1 MMLGCRGTYK
11 GPLKAKIKKGKG
23 IKLYFVEEGRH
34 PNETLALS
42 HLSLTEMEIEQ

>member
-11 GPLKAKIKKGKG
+11 GPKGKG

-42 HLSLTEMEIEQ
+42 HLSLSEMEIEQIV